1 VEDKGKLD
9 KATVL
14 QHLSSTNAASYDS
27 AREALKRTN
36 VDASG
41 KVELE
46 DWVQL
51 HSLLKQG
58 AGGDM
63 EAVKGKIAV
72 QGTKGTNAQHTI
84 NEDERRSFT
93 DHINAVSY
101 FALCKHPNRPRD
113 LMG

>member
-1 VEDKGKLD
+1 MDDKGKLD
-9 KATVL
+9 QATVL
-14 QHLSSTNAASYDS
+14 QQLSTTNTASYDT

-36 VDASG
+36 LDASG
-41 KVELE
+41 KIELE

-51 HSLLKQG
+51 HALLKEGKGQ
-58 AGGDM
+58 DV

-93 DHINAVSY
+93 DHINAVSKGTGSR
-101 FALCKHPNRPRD
+101 A
-113 LMG
+113 